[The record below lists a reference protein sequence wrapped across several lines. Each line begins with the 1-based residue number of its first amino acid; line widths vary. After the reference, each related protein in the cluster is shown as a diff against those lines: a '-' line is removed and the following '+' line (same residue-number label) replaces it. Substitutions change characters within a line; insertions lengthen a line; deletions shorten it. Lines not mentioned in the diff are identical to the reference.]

1 MKILF
6 FFLKKESVRF
16 FFLILL
22 CVIISCSNRFYP
34 RRVYMTEMYYSGA
47 YEPYSD
53 PLRPF
58 EKKKKII
65 LNKGTTAL
73 IPVDGTIPY
82 IKNQILPYTL
92 PNSNKGYNAS
102 LKINESPL
110 DHFDLERGKSMYK
123 TNCSICHGEIGDGQ
137 GELVKNEKILG
148 VPNYKERKITL
159 GSVFH
164 VMKYGKNNMGSY
176 SSELTQE
183 DLWKIAEYV
192 ILLQNR

>member
-1 MKILF
+1 MKKLF
-6 FFLKKESVRF
+6 FLVKKEYYRF

-22 CVIISCSNRFYP
+22 CIIFSCTNKFYP
-34 RRVYMTEMYYSGA
+34 KRVYMTDMYYSEA
-47 YEPYSD
+47 YETYSN

-58 EKKKKII
+58 GKKK
-65 LNKGTTAL
+65 NYFFYKGITAL
-73 IPVDGTIPY
+73 IPVHSTIPHS
-82 IKNQILPYTL
+82 NTQILPYTL

-102 LKINESPL
+102 LKITESPL
-110 DHFDLERGKSMYK
+110 DNFDFERGKAMYK
-123 TNCSICHGEIGDGQ
+123 INCAICHGQIGNGQ

-164 VMKYGKNNMGSY
+164 VMKYGKNNMGKY
-176 SSELTQE
+176 GSELTQE

-192 ILLQNR
+192 IRLQNK

>member
-6 FFLKKESVRF
+6 LILKKESIRF

-22 CVIISCSNRFYP
+22 CVIISCTNKFYP
-34 RRVYMTEMYYSGA
+34 RRIYMTEMYYSEA

-58 EKKKKII
+58 GNKKNYFF
-65 LNKGTTAL
+65 NKGITTL
-73 IPVDGTIPY
+73 VPVYGTISCTDN
-82 IKNQILPYTL
+82 KILPYTL

-110 DHFDLERGKSMYK
+110 DHFDLDRGKSMYK
-123 TNCSICHGEIGDGQ
+123 INCTICHGDIGDGQ

-148 VPNYKERKITL
+148 VPNYKERKLTL
-159 GSVFH
+159 GSIFH
-164 VMKYGKNNMGSY
+164 VMKYGKNNMGIY
-176 SSELTQE
+176 GSELTQE